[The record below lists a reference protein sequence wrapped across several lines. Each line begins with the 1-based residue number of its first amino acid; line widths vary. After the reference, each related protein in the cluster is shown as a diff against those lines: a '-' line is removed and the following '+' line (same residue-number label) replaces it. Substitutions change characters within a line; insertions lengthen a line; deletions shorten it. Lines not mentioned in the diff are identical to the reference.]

1 MRINKLKIMDR
12 TQIKLWTLEE
22 ILEDIKGMNPEYI
35 AEYIKEQIDIIKH
48 GI

>member
-1 MRINKLKIMDR
+1 MDR

-22 ILEDIKGMNPEYI
+22 LLEDIKGMNSEYI
-35 AEYIKEQIDIIKH
+35 REHIEEQIDIIKH